1 MSDNHSPPQRR
12 REQTERLRTNPDHG
26 REDAER
32 DRGFAEEHMP
42 AEAARNEA
50 EQLRRLAEEAREQRD
65 QDRGASSSEVV
76 LRNGHRLSA
85 VWMWKNL

>member
-1 MSDNHSPPQRR
+1 
-12 REQTERLRTNPDHG
+12 
-26 REDAER
+26 
-32 DRGFAEEHMP
+32 
-42 AEAARNEA
+42 
-50 EQLRRLAEEAREQRD
+50 LRRLAEEAREQRD